1 MIMMSLLFFLLLVIM
16 MVIMFMVIN
25 IMAGRT
31 PKSTTTSLCRP
42 LLWRSMTAQWKRCL
56 HRLWLGGWGYHTY
69 AINVTQ
75 MKTVEGH
82 NQKDSRLEI
91 SGWTGLQNV
100 WTSDISG
107 KVINFNF
114 TGFQDMLD
122 MLGIN
127 GMIGF
132 CFTFGP
138 TFLP

>member
-1 MIMMSLLFFLLLVIM
+1 MIVVAVMIMMLLLFFLLLVIM

-75 MKTVEGH
+75 MKIVEGH
-82 NQKDSRLEI
+82 NQKDSRLRA
-91 SGWTGLQNV
+91 LKQRV
-100 WTSDISG
+100 WRRYT
-107 KVINFNF
+107 
-114 TGFQDMLD
+114 
-122 MLGIN
+122 
-127 GMIGF
+127 IGDAV
-132 CFTFGP
+132 
-138 TFLP
+138 